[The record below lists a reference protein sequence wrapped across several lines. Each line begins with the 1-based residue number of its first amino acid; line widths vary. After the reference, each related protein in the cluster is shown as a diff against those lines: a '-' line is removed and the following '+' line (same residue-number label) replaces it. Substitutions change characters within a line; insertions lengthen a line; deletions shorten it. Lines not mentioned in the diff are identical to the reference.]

1 MDSDDKL
8 PLELVWH
15 EDGHLTEVALSA
27 LADGEAAILPEEAAV
42 HADCCEA
49 CARALGE
56 AALLTLRA
64 GEALRD
70 AAASVAVTAP
80 VTAAASV
87 AVTAPA
93 PVTAAAPVVAR
104 PLPLAAVAAAL
115 AIAALAAAPRLIAR
129 GPELSED
136 VQALGRTLLVM
147 AGVGR
152 ALVQSGAFAR
162 GWMSVLPWVSA
173 ALLVVIGLGVA
184 RAARGQV
191 SAEEGGRG

>member
-1 MDSDDKL
+1 
-8 PLELVWH
+8 V
-15 EDGHLTEVALSA
+15 SA
-27 LADGEAAILPEEAAV
+27 AAI
-42 HADCCEA
+42 
-49 CARALGE
+49 
-56 AALLTLRA
+56 
-64 GEALRD
+64 
-70 AAASVAVTAP
+70 
-80 VTAAASV
+80 
-87 AVTAPA
+87 APA
-93 PVTAAAPVVAR
+93 PVTAPASAAAAAR

-129 GPELSED
+129 GPELQED
-136 VQALGRTLLVM
+136 AQALGRALLVM